1 MKLKGIS
8 EWRPQNEFK
17 QTNKQTNIRE
27 ILALIISENERIMY
41 EYMYTLIGRQA
52 QYIWFFSFLNF
63 YKLFSLQIL

>member
-27 ILALIISENERIMY
+27 ILALIISENERNMY